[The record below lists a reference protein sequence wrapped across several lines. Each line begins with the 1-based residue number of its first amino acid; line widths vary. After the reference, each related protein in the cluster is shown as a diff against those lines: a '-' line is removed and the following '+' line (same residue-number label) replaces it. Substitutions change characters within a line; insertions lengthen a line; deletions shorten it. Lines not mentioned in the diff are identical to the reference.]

1 MSVKSE
7 HIVITPEMRR
17 SMAATKAE
25 MDKCMADPSFRAELD
40 ALDAEYKAQDYAQSI
55 MRSPDFAAA
64 KKFFKKIKG
73 EVRIVFS
80 FNGANSYR
88 EEIAFA

>member
-1 MSVKSE
+1 MNIKSE

-17 SMAATKAE
+17 SMVETKAE
-25 MDKCMADPSFRAELD
+25 MDKWMEDPSFRAELD
-40 ALDAEYKAQDYAQSI
+40 ALDAECKAQDYAQSI
-55 MRSPDFAAA
+55 MRTPDFTAA

-80 FNGANSYR
+80 FNGVSSCR

>member
-17 SMAATKAE
+17 SMAKTKAE
-25 MDKCMADPSFRAELD
+25 MDKCMADPSFRAELS
-40 ALDAEYKAQDYAQSI
+40 ALDAEYKAQDYAHSI
-55 MRSPDFAAA
+55 MRTPDFAAA
-64 KKFFKKIKG
+64 KKFFRKIKG